1 MGEAASVQRRETVA
15 KTIDVPELGLRFE
28 LLRTAAETGGE
39 LTQADVVGRP
49 RGLITQSHVHVGQ
62 TEVHEVIEGTLIVKM
77 GGRRHVVKPGES
89 ITIPPDT
96 PHRQIPG
103 GEGPGRVRV
112 TLRPSGRIEELL
124 ERFGELS
131 RTKQFNRFGYPRPLA
146 GAKLVADLGEAG
158 HAARPSLRTQKRLA
172 NLLLRTQRP
181 YEFVDEWDVDASP
194 ETVFD
199 VLSDARTYPQWWRPV
214 YLDVEADGEP
224 AVGNVTRQHFKG
236 RLPYHLRTHTRTLRL
251 ERPRVIEGETGGDL
265 RGRGLWTL
273 EPLAGGGTHVRFDW
287 RVHADRALLRVLTP
301 VLRPAL
307 RWNHNWAIAR
317 AIEGLEP
324 YARSRT

>member
-1 MGEAASVQRRETVA
+1 VA

-77 GGRRHVVKPGES
+77 GGRRHVVKAGES

-96 PHRQIPG
+96 PHRQLPG

-131 RTKQFNRFGYPRPLA
+131 RAKQFNRFGYPRPLA

-172 NLLLRTQRP
+172 NLLLRTRRP

-199 VLSDARTYPQWWRPV
+199 VLLRRPHLPAVVAPGVPRRRGRRRAGGRQRHPPALQGPAPVSPAHAHAHGAPRAPARDRGRDRRRPARARALDARAAR
-214 YLDVEADGEP
+214 ERRHAR
-224 AVGNVTRQHFKG
+224 A
-236 RLPYHLRTHTRTLRL
+236 LRL
-251 ERPRVIEGETGGDL
+251 
-265 RGRGLWTL
+265 
-273 EPLAGGGTHVRFDW
+273 A
-287 RVHADRALLRVLTP
+287 RAR
-301 VLRPAL
+301 RPA
-307 RWNHNWAIAR
+307 RCCACSRRCCARRCAGTTNWAIAR